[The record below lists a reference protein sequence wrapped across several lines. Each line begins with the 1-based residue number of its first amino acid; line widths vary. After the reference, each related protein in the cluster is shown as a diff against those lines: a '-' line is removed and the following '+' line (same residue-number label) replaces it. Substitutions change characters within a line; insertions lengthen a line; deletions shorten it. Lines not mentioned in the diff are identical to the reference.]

1 MLKAPRVHIH
11 SSPKTGDGQFY
22 PIFPLKVMPRK
33 SENSEE
39 NHKMD
44 LQFGNRLYNKR
55 LNELQ
60 DGLRQN

>member
-1 MLKAPRVHIH
+1 MLKAPRVRIH
-11 SSPKTGDGQFY
+11 SSPETEDSQFY
-22 PIFPLKVMPRK
+22 PVFPLKVMPRK
-33 SENSEE
+33 SENLEE
-39 NHKMD
+39 NRKMD

>member
-1 MLKAPRVHIH
+1 MLKAPRVRIH
-11 SSPKTGDGQFY
+11 SSPETGDSQFY
-22 PIFPLKVMPRK
+22 PVFPLKVMPRK
-33 SENSEE
+33 SENLEE
-39 NHKMD
+39 NCKMD